1 MADANGP
8 TTTASG
14 DSQVFGLKKLN
25 HEGRNDSGYREKRRG
40 YESKYEEDQIGEE
53 LGDDARVWRVLIDE
67 GSKDDAR
74 QFQGIRD
81 HLDVD
86 LVFSGLFAAV
96 VTTFVVQSSQALQPD
111 NAEISANLLFE
122 MIAIQRA
129 VASGSSVG
137 DIAASELRPGT
148 VTASSLDYWV
158 NRLWYL
164 SLLLGLFAAFLAF
177 IVRGWLYAYDSDVH
191 GSPRRR
197 ALVQHYRRIGLND
210 WKVDL
215 IVLSLPTL
223 LHASMLLFFIG
234 LALDLRLFDAS
245 MAYACTALI
254 GSFYSLYL
262 LSVCLPVFYPQCPY
276 RSPLSTG
283 VYWVKI
289 TTAWIYNLLRAQFPA
304 VISLPRY
311 MRCPSLTARAKQ
323 LAHGV
328 ISLYT
333 SLGRRLQKGWAAL
346 KTTWKVFVKPSD
358 HEWDAICQEVL
369 EDDLVP
375 KSLDMAFKIASDPSV
390 TRIVVQATSG
400 FPHQPEA
407 SELVDQP
414 RGNLLRNRV
423 VPWFRSALNTRQT
436 IFDWTP
442 GRENDLQ
449 RMACALL
456 LVPLQ
461 GYDAPGPLFEC
472 IDTEQYC
479 ICVSRV
485 IQGLLSAITSTYAAE
500 LDVATLSATLLAL
513 GDRLDDLERESK
525 LLQRGALLAN
535 IAAVYSPL
543 VHRNLRTGL
552 RLHPAVWHH
561 MRRYLGY
568 LGNNGI
574 LVPCPPFAVVLW
586 RSFLINASSFQSED
600 NSSGELSPKSSRLT
614 LREWLSSTPCAYLSN
629 PTNIAMYRLLCPASC
644 SEHYTHSI
652 YAEMT
657 NAKWLHMACHAI
669 DSYGQEVGT
678 MGNTAF
684 DNDLSFLTEHFLHTL
699 FTSLGYDPVDS
710 ALDIIGYS
718 TISSFF
724 QSTFLD
730 RPCLSLVEFVKVDA
744 KLHPTHV
751 VALFW
756 FLVKLVAAVH
766 ETDHSDKERA
776 ICDVFRAL
784 DQHAIEYRKDLVD
797 TLAYDVVSIERL
809 RPAIEAI
816 LDYPQ
821 LVFLGLSDVL
831 AATIASRLVKEA
843 DAAQSEE
850 LAREFILCIHL
861 DVLCAARASAICASP
876 SEAVHVLHTA
886 LLSLKTEYCD
896 LWKGEVELALQAFIP
911 LSLALSLNS
920 PRGLGALAELVED
933 IEPVVHVPWVE
944 AEVPYEAW
952 KGMENDWYRRFT
964 VNPDKHINVEKEDR
978 AWRLPI
984 SELVT
989 LEIYHE
995 RTVEPVG
1002 QANAED
1008 GVENAQG
1015 DLQEEDAD
1023 DGAHDEALRDR
1034 DSGAEGEAGEGDGG
1048 EGVEQSGIQASAQVI
1063 VGRIAA
1069 GWKKFYPYMEGPV
1082 LTMSKAP
1089 SFRYTKGGMDW
1100 TQ

>member
-1 MADANGP
+1 
-8 TTTASG
+8 
-14 DSQVFGLKKLN
+14 
-25 HEGRNDSGYREKRRG
+25 RRG

-53 LGDDARVWRVLIDE
+53 LGDDARVWRVLLDE

-254 GSFYSLYL
+254 GSFYSLHL

-276 RSPLSTG
+276 RSPLSAG

-289 TTAWIYNLLRAQFPA
+289 STAWIYSLLRAQFPA

-311 MRCPSLTARAKQ
+311 MQCPSLTARAKQ
-323 LAHGV
+323 LAHGI

-369 EDDLVP
+369 EDNLVP

-400 FPHQPEA
+400 FPHKPEA

-414 RGNLLRNRV
+414 RGNLLRRRV
-423 VPWFRSALNTRQT
+423 VPWFRSALTTRQT
-436 IFDWTP
+436 TFDWTP

-456 LVPLQ
+456 LVPLE
-461 GYDAPGPLFEC
+461 DSDTRGPHPKG

-479 ICVSRV
+479 VFLSRV
-485 IQGLLSAITSTYAAE
+485 IQGLMSAIASKHAA
-500 LDVATLSATLLAL
+500 DVDVPTLSATILAL
-513 GDRLDDLERESK
+513 GDRLDDLDRQSR
-525 LLQRGALLAN
+525 LLLDGALLKT
-535 IAAVYSPL
+535 IATAYSPL
-543 VHRNLRTGL
+543 VNKDLRVGL
-552 RLHPAVWHH
+552 SLHPAVWHH

-568 LGNNGI
+568 LGVSESV
-574 LVPCPPFAVVLW
+574 VPCPPFAVVLW
-586 RSFLINASSFQSED
+586 RSYLI
-600 NSSGELSPKSSRLT
+600 
-614 LREWLSSTPCAYLSN
+614 
-629 PTNIAMYRLLCPASC
+629 IIYRLLCPASC
-644 SEHYTHSI
+644 SGHEYT
-652 YAEMT
+652 ELDT
-657 NAKWLHMACHAI
+657 
-669 DSYGQEVGT
+669 V
-678 MGNTAF
+678 GNTVAF
-684 DNDLSFLTEHFLHTL
+684 ENDLGFLIVQFLNAL
-699 FTSLGYDPVDS
+699 CTSLKYGSIDS
-710 ALDIIGYS
+710 ALNIVGYS
-718 TISSFF
+718 TLFSFF
-724 QSTFLD
+724 KSTFLALPD
-730 RPCLSLVEFVKVDA
+730 ISFVDA
-744 KLHPTHV
+744 VRADSQSNVPLPPNIAVSLSVFFSKL
-751 VALFW
+751 A
-756 FLVKLVAAVH
+756 AAVRAS
-766 ETDHSDKERA
+766 DHPEKQRA
-776 ICDVFRAL
+776 TRAVICAL
-784 DQHAIEYRKDLVD
+784 DHHVNNYHESLTDP
-797 TLAYDVVSIERL
+797 LADDVVSIERL
-809 RPAIEAI
+809 HPVVAAV
-816 LDYPQ
+816 LNDFH
-821 LVFLGLSDVL
+821 LALLGLTDVL
-831 AATIASRLVKEA
+831 ATTLATHLSKLLKPGSDCVDQDLEWGIY
-843 DAAQSEE
+843 
-850 LAREFILCIHL
+850 L
-861 DVLCAARASAICASP
+861 DVLCASRLDSGYLGTGHTEASSK
-876 SEAVHVLHTA
+876 LHSVM
-886 LLSLKTEYCD
+886 LLLKKAHQGA
-896 LWKGEVELALQAFIP
+896 WKRKLTSAFEDMFIP
-911 LSLALSLNS
+911 LSLAFALRSQRGLEVLADLVDDILSLVQD
-920 PRGLGALAELVED
+920 PEAELEVCVPDRARDGED
-933 IEPVVHVPWVE
+933 
-944 AEVPYEAW
+944 
-952 KGMENDWYRRFT
+952 MEWYRRCT
-964 VNPDKHINVEKEDR
+964 SDPDKHIHTFAPR
-978 AWRLPI
+978 PLGLHI

-989 LEIYHE
+989 FEEAGRRLC
-995 RTVEPVG
+995 
-1002 QANAED
+1002 AEESHKVAQD
-1008 GVENAQG
+1008 GGEAARG
-1015 DLQEEDAD
+1015 DSPEEYSD
-1023 DGAHDEALRDR
+1023 DGAHDAGSSD
-1034 DSGAEGEAGEGDGG
+1034 GAEGKADRGDAREGID
-1048 EGVEQSGIQASAQVI
+1048 QSGLQASFSSP
-1063 VGRIAA
+1063 IAA
-1069 GWKKFYPYMEGPV
+1069 GWKWFQRFVRKLIACASSWRPS
-1082 LTMSKAP
+1082 LTLRCSLQ
-1089 SFRYTKGGMDW
+1089 KGRSSP
-1100 TQ
+1100 